1 MKKINY
7 ALVGLVGSALLFS
20 CGENNPMKK
29 IKEAKDGIS
38 AVSDLVSAGSG
49 VMKDMKDLSELTPLT
64 QQDFEK
70 WAPGQSFWGLERTE
84 QEFGEQLA
92 TASMK
97 LVYGHDQE
105 ADSKRLQIIVIDG
118 ADQQGGQLMI
128 AQMNIFLN
136 SDLIRKEM
144 EEHGQERIVDK
155 HGQRAKEYYSGG
167 ENHIETIV
175 NERFYLKLAGY
186 NMEVDEVWE
195 AFKAL
200 KTDKLK

>member
-1 MKKINY
+1 MKKISY

-29 IKEAKDGIS
+29 IKEAKDGFG
-38 AVSDLVSAGSG
+38 AVKEVVAAGSG
-49 VMKDMKDLSELTPLT
+49 VMKDMKNLSELTPFS

-128 AQMNIFLN
+128 AQMNMFLN

-175 NERFYLKLAGY
+175 NERFYLKLAGH
-186 NMEVDEVWE
+186 NMEVDEVWD

-200 KTDKLK
+200 QTDKLK